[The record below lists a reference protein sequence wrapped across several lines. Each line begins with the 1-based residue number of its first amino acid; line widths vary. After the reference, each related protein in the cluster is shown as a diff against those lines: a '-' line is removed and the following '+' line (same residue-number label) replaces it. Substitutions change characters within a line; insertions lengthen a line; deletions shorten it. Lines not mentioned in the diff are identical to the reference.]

1 MKKILVS
8 VLALVS
14 LMTSQASAESRSAE
28 ALLHQMGQASTQ
40 LNYEMSYILIKQNSI
55 EPLMYRYATYNEQA
69 LAHLVYLSGPVRE
82 VIRRGSEIS
91 YFEQGID
98 PFTIASSNMV
108 APIPPL
114 MNSDIEHLS
123 KYYDFVSMGKA
134 REAGS
139 ACDVIRVV
147 PKDGNRYSYM
157 VWIDERSKLPLRTD
171 LVSREGEALEQ
182 YRAVSYVVNDKIAD
196 LLDGL
201 NQVTLPTAVSMP
213 RRSNS
218 SAGWFLAWKP
228 AGFESINYNSYRL
241 AITEKAVESQMYTD
255 GLFNFSVY
263 ISDADSLSVRE
274 QLVRQGR
281 RTFHSHIDGQREVTV
296 VGDIPP
302 STAKRIAESVSF
314 RNVNKKVT
322 Q

>member
-14 LMTSQASAESRSAE
+14 LMTSQASAESTSAE
-28 ALLHQMGQASTQ
+28 ALLHQMGQASAQ

-55 EPLMYRYATYNEQA
+55 EPLMYRHAMNDSQA
-69 LAHLVYLSGPVRE
+69 LAHLIYLSGPVRE

-98 PFTIASSNMV
+98 PFTIASNNMV

-114 MNSDIEHLS
+114 MHSDIEQLS
-123 KYYDFVSMGKA
+123 KYYDFVSMGRA

-157 VWIDERSKLPLRTD
+157 VWIDERTKLPLRTD

-182 YRAVSYVVNDKIAD
+182 YRAVSYVVNDQIAD

-201 NQVTLPTAVSMP
+201 NKVKLPAAVSVP
-213 RRSNS
+213 KHNNS
-218 SAGWFLAWKP
+218 DVGWFLAWKP
-228 AGFESINYNSYRL
+228 AGFEAINYNSYRL
-241 AITEKAVESQMYTD
+241 AITERAVESQMYTD

-281 RTFHSHIDGQREVTV
+281 RTLHSHIEGRREVTV

-314 RNVNKKVT
+314 RNVNKEVT

>member
-14 LMTSQASAESRSAE
+14 LMTAQASAESTSAE
-28 ALLHQMGQASTQ
+28 ALLHQMGQASTE
-40 LNYEMSYILIKQNSI
+40 LNYEMSYILIRQNSI
-55 EPLMYRYATYNEQA
+55 EPLMYRHATTDEQA

-82 VIRRGSEIS
+82 VIRRGREIS

-98 PFTIASSNMV
+98 PFTIASNNMV

-114 MNSDIEHLS
+114 MNSDIEQLS
-123 KYYDFVSMGKA
+123 KYYDFVSMGRA

-139 ACDVIRVV
+139 ACEVIRIV

-171 LVSREGEALEQ
+171 LVSRDGEALEQ

-201 NQVTLPTAVSMP
+201 NKIQLPAAVSMP
-213 RRSNS
+213 KRDNGRV
-218 SAGWFLAWKP
+218 GWFLAWKP
-228 AGFESINYNSYRL
+228 AGFEVINYNSYRL
-241 AITEKAVESQMYTD
+241 AITERAVESQMYTD

-281 RTFHSHIDGQREVTV
+281 RTFHSHTDGQREVTV

-314 RNVNKKVT
+314 RNLNKEVT